1 MPPPHIEE
9 VLSVEDTT
17 IPGAASQLPVRI
29 YKPQAPA
36 GKQLAA
42 MVYFHGGGFIVGGI
56 QSHDSVC
63 SALANRV
70 PCIIV
75 SVEYRW
81 PQTFCGVAR
90 VINLQGTCSEI
101 YCSIPFKT
109 T

>member
-1 MPPPHIEE
+1 MPPTHTEE
-9 VLSVEDTT
+9 VFSVEDTI

-36 GKQLAA
+36 GEQLAA
-42 MVYFHGGGFIVGGI
+42 MVYFHGGGFIAGGI

-63 SALANRV
+63 RALANKV

-81 PQTFCGVAR
+81 PQNLLRCCASHKVAGHMQR
-90 VINLQGTCSEI
+90 DIL
-101 YCSIPFKT
+101 
-109 T
+109 